1 MTNKFN
7 NWERL
12 SQVIE
17 RFGVTINQFAK
28 IVGLQRSETLY
39 HIRKGTFG
47 ISADLADRIVAA
59 DSNIDRTWLLSGVGN
74 MLRSEPVACEKL
86 PFYRC
91 EMEGILAE
99 IDNYPSDGEMNVPYS
114 TGSDYVVRSFS
125 KAMSDTV
132 TAANDLFLKRVDK
145 IEDVVQGNEYVLQV
159 SNKILWR
166 RVRFVKDNP
175 RRWRLVSDNRTD
187 FPDIYVNVEDVVRAW
202 RVMAR
207 VAILES

>member
-1 MTNKFN
+1 
-7 NWERL
+7 
-12 SQVIE
+12 
-17 RFGVTINQFAK
+17 
-28 IVGLQRSETLY
+28 
-39 HIRKGTFG
+39 
-47 ISADLADRIVAA
+47 
-59 DSNIDRTWLLSGVGN
+59 
-74 MLRSEPVACEKL
+74 
-86 PFYRC
+86 
-91 EMEGILAE
+91 
-99 IDNYPSDGEMNVPYS
+99 MNVPYS

-187 FPDIYVNVEDVVRAW
+187 FPDIYVNVEDVVKAW